1 MIQFRTMLVAAFATV
16 ALLAATP
23 GQAATK
29 KLQATVG
36 PGFTITLKLGGKAVK
51 SLKAGS
57 YTISVS
63 DKSNIHNFRLKGSG
77 VNKDSGVA
85 RVGSMTWKVTFK
97 KGKKYTFVCDPHASS
112 MKGTFTVT

>member
-1 MIQFRTMLVAAFATV
+1 MTRFRFLLVAALGSLV
-16 ALLAATP
+16 ALAPAY
-23 GQAATK
+23 GMSAK
-29 KLQATVG
+29 KLQGTVG
-36 PGFTITLKLGGKAVK
+36 PGFTITLKMGGKAVK

-63 DKSNIHNFRLKGSG
+63 DKSKIHNFRLKGSG